1 MRPLLL
7 AALLAVLLAG
17 LLPLGLPGAAGARER
32 WTAPVPGPVT
42 RAFDFDGRPFAT
54 GEHRGVDLAAS
65 PGELVRA
72 TCTGRVAVARR
83 VGSAGRLVTLR
94 CGPWRVTHLPLA
106 AIGVRQGAL
115 VGRGEPIGTAGRA
128 EGHEGLHL
136 GVRREGESSG
146 YVDPLHLLGRMPQ
159 RPPPA
164 GPGRRASRRP
174 RGPGSSPARARLAT
188 RPIATRSVATRALAA
203 GSLAARPVAARSLAT
218 RPVAAGSLA
227 RDPLAAP

>member
-17 LLPLGLPGAAGARER
+17 LLALGLPGAAGARER
-32 WTAPVPGPVT
+32 WAAPVPGPVT

-72 TCTGRVAVARR
+72 TCTGRVAGARR

-128 EGHEGLHL
+128 EGHAGLHL
-136 GVRREGESSG
+136 GVGRGGGASG
-146 YVDPLHLLGRMPQ
+146 YVDPLHPPGRVPPG
-159 RPPPA
+159 PPPP
-164 GPGRRASRRP
+164 GPGRK
-174 RGPGSSPARARLAT
+174 
-188 RPIATRSVATRALAA
+188 
-203 GSLAARPVAARSLAT
+203 
-218 RPVAAGSLA
+218 
-227 RDPLAAP
+227 AAPPP